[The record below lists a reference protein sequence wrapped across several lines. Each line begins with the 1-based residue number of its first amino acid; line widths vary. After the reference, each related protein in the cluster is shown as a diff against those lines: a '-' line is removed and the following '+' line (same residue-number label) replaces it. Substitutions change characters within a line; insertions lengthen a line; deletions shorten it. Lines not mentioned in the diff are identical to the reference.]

1 MIKAWLEASRVVFVL
16 GHHFRIRFH
25 GMAKMIKKTTIT
37 DKNKKKEQI
46 EGNFFTRQWAGSC
59 DEKKSSHFGS
69 PELRN
74 SGPRDERFLSYSGHG
89 VRMGDLLSSGGF
101 SSSRDFFLSAVAA
114 RNDALKFMH
123 LASRPPPPPLPTAPQ
138 LPSPEFGLT
147 KSGVRSVDSTKSGK
161 SDLQVITFKEN
172 RDITENTVHSEK
184 MKRRANEESL

>member
-1 MIKAWLEASRVVFVL
+1 
-16 GHHFRIRFH
+16 
-25 GMAKMIKKTTIT
+25 
-37 DKNKKKEQI
+37 
-46 EGNFFTRQWAGSC
+46 
-59 DEKKSSHFGS
+59 
-69 PELRN
+69 
-74 SGPRDERFLSYSGHG
+74 
-89 VRMGDLLSSGGF
+89 MGDLLSSGGF
-101 SSSRDFFLSAVAA
+101 SSSRDFFLSAAAA

-123 LASRPPPPPLPTAPQ
+123 LASRPPPPPPTAPQ